1 MIILGIDPGIET
13 VGFGIIEEKNQ
24 HVSLIDFGCIKTSS
38 KSTLPERL
46 NIIQEDLQKLID
58 THTPDI
64 AGVETLFFEK
74 NVKTAIDV
82 AQGRGVIIATVNNNK
97 IPIIEIT
104 PLQVK
109 MNVTGDGRADKIQV
123 QTMVQRILQMTSLPK
138 PDDAAD
144 ALAIALS
151 TANFYHEK
159 QLQHHV

>member
-24 HVSLIDFGCIKTSS
+24 HASLIDFGCIKTSA
-38 KSTLPERL
+38 KNTLPERL
-46 NIIQEDLQKLID
+46 SIIQQDLLDLIEA
-58 THTPDI
+58 HKPDI

-74 NVKTAIDV
+74 NVKTAINV
-82 AQGRGVIIATVNNNK
+82 AQGRGVIIATINNAH
-97 IPIIEIT
+97 IPIIELT

-123 QTMVQRILQMTSLPK
+123 QTMVQTILQLSTLPK

-144 ALAIALS
+144 ALAIALC
-151 TANFYHEK
+151 TVNFYHEE